1 MEQTSSIVCFW
12 AEGVTRLLERL
23 TYAESEHG
31 APVVDIKDE
40 IIKQLQKENEELK
53 KANVGGKGKAEV
65 WIFVIFL

>member
-1 MEQTSSIVCFW
+1 M
-12 AEGVTRLLERL
+12 ERL